1 MDSLQSAAV
10 PRVVVDL
17 GGTNARVAL
26 FDPSCNEYRALRSF
40 TNRDYDSLGD
50 ILTTWLQALNEP
62 APAICCIAAAAPP
75 AKDQVDMINIDWSF
89 SCADLARQCGFERA
103 AWLNDFQANACALPH
118 LEPDQQETLRDGESR
133 SGQALTVMGPGTGLG
148 GAVLEWVN
156 GQPRARA
163 CEPGHMGLSP
173 GTDEELEIFARL
185 MPRYGEIDAERLVS
199 GSGLLLI
206 YQSLAQIHDREA
218 AIQSP
223 AGVSSAALAG
233 DELSVMALDTF
244 CALLGSACGDFV
256 LANGAYG
263 GMYLAGGII
272 PRILEHLRG
281 SDFLQRFSAKGDLSE
296 ILQAVP
302 VYAVT
307 AAQPGLI
314 GAAHAPL

>member
-1 MDSLQSAAV
+1 
-10 PRVVVDL
+10 
-17 GGTNARVAL
+17 VAL
-26 FDPSCNEYRALRSF
+26 FDPCSNEYRALRGF
-40 TNRDYDSLGD
+40 TNREYGSLEE
-50 ILTTWLQALNEP
+50 IIQIWLRALDET
-62 APAICCIAAAAPP
+62 APTVCCIAAAAPP
-75 AKDQVDMINIDWSF
+75 AEDQVNMINIDWSF
-89 SCADLARQCGFERA
+89 SCAELARKCGFERA

-118 LEPDQQETLRDGESR
+118 LQPHQQETLRAGDSR
-133 SGQALTVMGPGTGLG
+133 AGQALTVMGPGTGLG

-156 GQPRARA
+156 GQGRARA

-173 GTDEELEIFARL
+173 GTEEELEIFRQL

-206 YQSLAQIHDREA
+206 YQTLATIHGGET

-223 AGVSSAALAG
+223 AGVSSAALEG

-244 CALLGSACGDFV
+244 CALLGSVCGDFV

-263 GMYLAGGII
+263 GMYLAGGIA
-272 PRILEHLRG
+272 PRILDHLRG
-281 SDFLQRFSAKGDLSE
+281 SRFLQRFSAKGDLSD
-296 ILQAVP
+296 ILQRVP